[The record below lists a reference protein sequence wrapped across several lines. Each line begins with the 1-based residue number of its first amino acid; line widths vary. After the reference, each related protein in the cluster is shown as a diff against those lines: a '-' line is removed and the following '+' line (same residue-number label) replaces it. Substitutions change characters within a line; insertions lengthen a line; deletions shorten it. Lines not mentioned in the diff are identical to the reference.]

1 MSARWLARAAF
12 LLVLAAVADM
22 IGFAD
27 LRSLAM
33 VAVGAVGACL
43 VVAGGYVFLA
53 HRGVVRWLALAM
65 VVLAPVTVLVIFT
78 LHGLLWEALVAI
90 ALIALAAGAG
100 RRALTPAADSPGMPA
115 QQVPPPKHAFLIM
128 NPRSGGGKVAKFG
141 LKDKA
146 EALGADVALLDG
158 PGVVDVAALARKAVA
173 DGADLLG
180 VAGAFE

>member
-1 MSARWLARAAF
+1 MSARWLARAA
-12 LLVLAAVADM
+12 LLLAVAAVADM

-43 VVAGGYVFLA
+43 VVAGGYMFLA
-53 HRGVVRWLALAM
+53 HRGLVRWLALAV

-100 RRALTPAADSPGMPA
+100 RRALAPAAGNPGMSA
-115 QQVPPPKHAFLIM
+115 QQVPPPKRAFLIM
-128 NPRSGGGKVAKFG
+128 NPRSGAGKSPSSG
-141 LKDKA
+141 
-146 EALGADVALLDG
+146 
-158 PGVVDVAALARKAVA
+158 
-173 DGADLLG
+173 
-180 VAGAFE
+180 